1 MIFKP
6 KQKAWVEAAAA
17 AGYPAG
23 SIVGYPEIDA
33 VCAAMGGVTRPWWLI
48 NDAYFR
54 ADRGKFMIPVEGA
67 PTTADVAGIAP
78 VNPGVAAVAPVV
90 AAPAMAAT
98 VTPITAAITPPKVTL
113 AKASA
118 MTTCAIPAKYGNYVP
133 FGHFKDLSTILG
145 SRMFY
150 PGLITGLSGNGKTMM
165 VEQVCAKAKRE
176 LFRVNITKMTDED
189 DLLGG
194 FRLVNGETVWFDGPV
209 VEAMRR
215 GAVLL
220 LDEVDLGDEKL
231 MCLQP
236 VLEGKP
242 ILLKKINEIVAPAA
256 GFTILATANT
266 KGKGSDDGRFI
277 GTHVMNEAML
287 DRIAFTIEQEYPS
300 VAVEKKIITKEL
312 ASAGR
317 PDTDFAEKLVNWAD
331 IIRKTFYEGGVDE
344 IIATRRLVH
353 IAKAYGIFADRMK
366 AIVFCLARFDDET
379 KEAFMDL
386 YTKVDEKAL
395 VDADAEAALAAA
407 DNESRFEDA
416 AADTDI
422 VFSGTVTVIEDG
434 IPLDEETSD
443 SDEDMT
449 PF

>member
-6 KQKAWVEAAAA
+6 KQKAWIDAAAA
-17 AGYPAG
+17 AGFPAG
-23 SIVGYPEIDA
+23 TVVGYPEIDA
-33 VCAAMGGVTRPWWLI
+33 VCDTMGGVTRPWWII
-48 NDAYFR
+48 NNAEFR
-54 ADRGKFMIPVEGA
+54 AGRGKFMIPVEGA
-67 PTTADVAGIAP
+67 P
-78 VNPGVAAVAPVV
+78 AVPVV
-90 AAPAMAAT
+90 AAPVAAAVAVAPEMVAT
-98 VTPITAAITPPKVTL
+98 VTALPTAAPAPVTL

-118 MTTCAIPAKYGNYVP
+118 MTASAVPEKFGNYVP
-133 FGHFKDLSTILG
+133 FGHFKDVETIVA

-150 PGLITGLSGNGKTMM
+150 PVFITGLSGNGKTLM

-176 LFRVNITKMTDED
+176 LFRVNITKLTDED

-194 FRLVNGETVWFDGPV
+194 FRLVDGETVWFDGPV
-209 VEAMRR
+209 IEAMRR

-220 LDEVDLGDEKL
+220 LDECDLGDEKL

-277 GTHVMNEAML
+277 GTNVMNEAFL
-287 DRIAFTIEQEYPS
+287 ERFPITIEQEYPS
-300 VAVEKKIITKEL
+300 VTVEKKIVTKEL
-312 ASAGR
+312 VSAGR
-317 PDTDFAEKLVNWAD
+317 PDSEFAEKLVNWAD

-353 IAKAYGIFADRMK
+353 IAKAYGIFADRLK
-366 AIVFCLARFDDET
+366 AVTFCLNRFDDET
-379 KEAFMDL
+379 KESFMDL
-386 YTKVDEKAL
+386 YTKVDENAVA
-395 VDADAEAALAAA
+395 VDVDEEAVQEHDDIAAEAAM
-407 DNESRFEDA
+407 EDA
-416 AADTDI
+416 GNSISSDADD
-422 VFSGTVTVIEDG
+422 
-434 IPLDEETSD
+434 L
-443 SDEDMT
+443 T